1 MKMRYHTVQCSKS
14 QCCKSYYV
22 QNQYF
27 KVKRHTLTRGTKRQ
41 LGQFLLQLALKV
53 QKGNKLPIVPI

>member
-1 MKMRYHTVQCSKS
+1 MHKEDA
-14 QCCKSYYV
+14 
-22 QNQYF
+22 
-27 KVKRHTLTRGTKRQ
+27 KRQ